1 MSYKTEMHCH
11 SKEFSWCSNHAGA
24 DKAEMYIEA
33 GYSTVVL
40 TNHFCPDY
48 PEHKEHDSFVRKF
61 FDAAEVMRSAAGDRL
76 NVLTG
81 MELRFNGCLNDY
93 LIYGMT
99 EEKLLGLPN
108 IIYMGLTEFFKWAD
122 ANDVLVIQAHP
133 LRPGMTCKNLCFLHG
148 IEVFNG
154 STGGHH
160 PHYCNDAAE
169 ALADIYDSRCNTSGK
184 PFIRTSGSDHH
195 YYGAIVN
202 GGIETDAPIRTMD
215 ELVAVLRSGK
225 YSLIKG

>member
-24 DKAEMYIEA
+24 EKAEMYIEA

-40 TNHFCPDY
+40 TNHFCPYY

-76 NVLTG
+76 HVLTG
-81 MELRFNGCLNDY
+81 MELCFSGCANDY
-93 LIYGMT
+93 LVYGMT

-108 IIYMGLTEFFKWAD
+108 IIYLGLTEFFKWAD
-122 ANDVLVIQAHP
+122 KNDVLVIQAHP
-133 LRPGMTCKNLCFLHG
+133 LRPGMTVKNPRYLHG

-154 STGGHH
+154 SLGDHH
-160 PHYCNDAAE
+160 PPHCNDAA
-169 ALADIYDSRCNTSGK
+169 AAYADVFDRYNTSGK
-184 PFIRTSGSDHH
+184 PLIRTSGSDHH
-195 YYGAIVN
+195 NKGAVVN
-202 GGIETDAPIRTMD
+202 GGIETDAPICTMD
-215 ELVAVLRSGK
+215 ELVAVLRSGE
-225 YSLIKG
+225 YSLIRG